1 MNILLLMVFGAAAGF
16 LATRFMRVQTDVITT
31 IFIGVCG
38 ALVAGLAIQLLT
50 RLGAGALFLGA
61 VPAAMGLIWLWRH
74 YFRR

>member
-1 MNILLLMVFGAAAGF
+1 MNILLLMIFGAAAGF
-16 LATRFMRVQTDVITT
+16 LATRFMRVQTDIITT

-38 ALVAGLAIQLLT
+38 ALAAAFGIQMLT
-50 RLGAGALFLGA
+50 RLGPWALFLGA